1 MKMLR
6 ITLSILFIVLSFGAT
21 AQNDTEFWFGAPE
34 NETNNNSRD
43 QPLYIRVAAFNSPAT
58 VTLSQPARSS
68 FIPLVANIPA
78 NGNYTFDLT
87 AFKSVIETQPQ
98 NQALNYGLRLVSTT
112 PVTAYYEQSSLS
124 NPDIFTLKGKNALG
138 TRFIIPTQTEYYNSQ
153 RGDLGGLKYFWFVVV
168 ATENNT
174 HVTIVP
180 TKAIDGHPANV
191 PFNITLQKGQTYSCR
206 TVGQAPSQ
214 HPAGTLVTSDKPI
227 AVTIND
233 DSVCQCQS
241 CSNVGP
247 DLVGDQLISSSI
259 FGKEYILVKG
269 YFTDYNYPYGTTDHV
284 YIYADSANTVVNI
297 NGTLYSPIN
306 QGQYIDYVFGAND
319 AAYLSSTKPVEVFH
333 LSGSNAQ
340 PAGAIIPPIEC
351 TGSNEIVFTKS
362 ISGGSFGLIIFTR
375 SGNENYFTVSS
386 PQSTNFTI
394 SGSDFQPVPN
404 TGGQW
409 LYYRNNSIFPQVIEN
424 NAYRVS
430 NSAGLFHLGV
440 LYGESSSNARYGFY
454 SNFASVNLGPDQTI
468 CPGDSILLDAGA
480 GKDSYLWSP
489 GGETTHDIWIKNP
502 GTYSVYVTDYMC
514 QYSDTMTLAHYPVP
528 PIDLGAD
535 TTICQGSTITLDAG
549 PGFTVYNW
557 SNGGHSQTT
566 VVGPGTYSISA
577 STVGSCNSMDT
588 ITIGAHTPPPM
599 IMIKHD

>member
-1 MKMLR
+1 M
-6 ITLSILFIVLSFGAT
+6 

-43 QPLYIRVAAFNSPAT
+43 QPIYIRVATFNSPAT

-68 FIPLVANIPA
+68 FVPMITNIPA
-78 NGNYTFDLT
+78 NGNYTFDLS

-98 NQALNYGLRLVSTT
+98 NQPLNYGIRLVSTA

-138 TRFIIPTQTEYYNSQ
+138 TRFIIPSQTAYYNSQ
-153 RGDLGGLKYFWFVVV
+153 RNDLGGPKYFWFVIV
-168 ATENNT
+168 ATDNNT
-174 HVTIVP
+174 HITIVP
-180 TKAIDGHPANV
+180 TKAIDGHAANV

-206 TVGQAPSQ
+206 TTGQSPAE

-241 CSNVGP
+241 CSTVGP

-259 FGKEYILVKG
+259 YGKEYILVKG
-269 YFTDYNYPYGTTDHV
+269 YFTDSNFPNGPTDHV
-284 YIYADSANTVVNI
+284 YIYADSANTVVTI
-297 NGTLYSPIN
+297 NGTAYSPIG
-306 QGQYIDYVFGAND
+306 QGQFIDFMFGVNN

-340 PAGAIIPPIEC
+340 PAGAVIPPIEC

-362 ISGGSFGLIIFTR
+362 ISGGSFGLILFTR
-375 SGNENYFTVSS
+375 AGNENFFTVSS
-386 PQSTNFTI
+386 PQPSNFSI
-394 SGSDFQPVPN
+394 PGSSFQVVPN

-409 LYYRNNSIFPQVIEN
+409 LYYRNNSITPQVVEN

-454 SNFASVNLGPDQTI
+454 SNFASLNLGPDQTI

-480 GKDSYLWSP
+480 GKDSYFWSP
-489 GGETTHDIWIKNP
+489 GGQTTHNIWIKNP

-514 QYSDTMTLAHYPVP
+514 QYSDTMVLAHYPVA
-528 PIDLGAD
+528 PINLGPD
-535 TTICQGSTITLDAG
+535 TAICTGTTITLDAG
-549 PGFTVYNW
+549 AGFSVYSW
-557 SNGGHSQTT
+557 SNGGHNRTT
-566 VVGPGTYSISA
+566 TVGPGTYTVTASIA
-577 STVGSCNSMDT
+577 GSCNSMDT
-588 ITIGAHTPPPM
+588 IIIGSQPLPTPVP
-599 IMIKHD
+599 IRHN